1 MSTRA
6 IIGIKRDDGAILGA
20 WQWNDGA
27 DLEDLLNRYFGSDEA
42 AEDLVHLGVFSSLMT
57 TDDAESVKIDLLKI
71 GICSHYIP
79 FHGAA
84 VFPADKRG
92 QFFEGVPTVYAG
104 LEDALEQDINYVYL
118 WENGRW
124 QMYE

>member
-6 IIGIKRDDGAILGA
+6 IIGIKRNDGSILGA
-20 WQWNDGA
+20 WQWNDGN
-27 DLEDLLNRYFGSDEA
+27 DLEELLNCYFGNDEL
-42 AEDLVHLGVFSSLMT
+42 AEELVQQGVFSSLMT
-57 TDDAESVKIDLLKI
+57 TGDAERVKRDLLKI
-71 GICSHYIP
+71 GICSNYIP

-92 QFFEGVPTVYAG
+92 QFFEGVPTVYAD
-104 LEDALEQDINYVYL
+104 LEDALGQDINYVYL